1 MTACTGATGRDTNI
15 VRARK
20 VAHPLRLKRRRGQI
34 LEQHDPADLS
44 GIEITKVRQV
54 LNSRRLEWDT
64 YLPRHPA
71 YTSLLESPQ
80 QRIATDWK
88 AEGHSTRNLY
98 HLEM

>member
-1 MTACTGATGRDTNI
+1 MTGATSAIRTL
-15 VRARK
+15 RARGK
-20 VAHPLRLKRRRGQI
+20 VAHPLRLKRRRRQI
-34 LEQHDPADLS
+34 LEQHDPADLPR
-44 GIEITKVRQV
+44 IEITKVRQV